1 MSTKQILQVRRQD
14 LLEQL
19 QDRFEVIKKDRAI
32 YEAKTAKYEKALE
45 KYNADVE
52 AYKEKIE
59 KFMLSLPL
67 TPEYSGGTRYD
78 RDIFTVR
85 AEISM
90 SLEEIAK
97 KIGKPPKD
105 IGAPPERP
113 AYLSSRYQNR
123 VGTLPC
129 MYDAL
134 DNAIKLLFLSDD
146 YYVPSSIYQFALE
159 VL

>member
-1 MSTKQILQVRRQD
+1 MSTKQVLQVRRQD

-19 QDRFEVIKKDRAI
+19 QERFEVLKKDRAI
-32 YEAKTAKYEKALE
+32 YEAKAAKYEKAVD
-45 KYNADVE
+45 KYNAEVE
-52 AYKEKIE
+52 AYQEKIE

-67 TPEYSGGTRYD
+67 TPKYEGNSRYH
-78 RDIFTVR
+78 RGFTVT
-85 AEISM
+85 AEITM
-90 SLEEIAK
+90 TLEEIAK

-105 IGAPPERP
+105 PGDKPDRP
-113 AYLSSRYQNR
+113 DYLSSRYQNR